1 MNRLLRFA
9 AAYVVLSL
17 VLGGLALVQAF
28 PSRPTSWLGWL
39 ALFALV
45 VPVTLAGE
53 FVGELL
59 FRNRLSQAVE
69 QRTQQRTFSWLRIGY
84 VLILFLPLFAGIIGL
99 SLWLSPGA

>member
-28 PSRPTSWLGWL
+28 PRRPTSWVGGL

-69 QRTQQRTFSWLRIGY
+69 QRSQQRTFSWLRIGY